1 MIDWLQHLGDVIGQ
15 GMGHLWHPHALSH
28 GIQVGFQQGMSALQ
42 TSPASDVSRGYCVQI
57 CAFLVPAN
65 LLATIQGLVMMAID
79 RPLWERLA
87 VGLAGSCYATLM
99 VLHVATWFA
108 VGVVMA
114 PTYVLMALA
123 VVCLVMNG
131 AIIQRSLKPR
141 TQNQNPD
148 PRPLTLQPAVV
159 GDRP

>member
-1 MIDWLQHLGDVIGQ
+1 MIDWLQTAGELIGHLLGHHDVGQ
-15 GMGHLWHPHALSH
+15 GWHQTVHQGLS
-28 GIQVGFQQGMSALQ
+28 VLQ
-42 TSPASDVSRGYCVQI
+42 TSAASEFSRGYCVQI

-65 LLATIQGLVMMAID
+65 LLATIQGLVMMALD
-79 RPLWERLA
+79 RPLRERLI
-87 VGLAGSCYATLM
+87 VGLVGSGYAGLM

-131 AIIQRSLKPR
+131 AIILRSLQFRSRRSAPQ
-141 TQNQNPD
+141 T
-148 PRPLTLQPAVV
+148 LALQPVAIA
-159 GDRP
+159 DHS

>member
-1 MIDWLQHLGDVIGQ
+1 MTDWLQTAGELISHMFGHHGLGQDLHHGLHQ
-15 GMGHLWHPHALSH
+15 GL
-28 GIQVGFQQGMSALQ
+28 GILQ
-42 TSPASDVSRGYCVQI
+42 TSAASEFSRGYCVQI

-65 LLATIQGLVMMAID
+65 LLATIQGLVMMVLD
-79 RPLWERLA
+79 RPLRERLA
-87 VGLAGSCYATLM
+87 VGLAGSCYAIFM

-131 AIIQRSLKPR
+131 AIILRSLKPR
-141 TQNQNPD
+141 SQADDSQGLVW
-148 PRPLTLQPAVV
+148 RPLAV
-159 GDRP
+159 GDRL